1 MTALDWVHLTT
12 DIPEQGRRFER
23 AATEAE
29 RAAIARDLDLVGCT
43 TLTVTYQIRARP
55 GGRYRVEGRIAAD
68 VVQSC
73 VVTLEPVAGRID
85 EPFEVTFSP
94 DTDEQQAG
102 SSEREI
108 LTEPDVEPLADGRLE
123 VGRVAY
129 ELLAS
134 ALEPYPRKPGADL
147 EQVAPRAVIAGSDD
161 AVGTPNPFAVLAK
174 LKDKL

>member
-12 DIPEQGRRFER
+12 EIPEAGRRFARTATAAECARVAEELGLAGCER
-23 AATEAE
+23 
-29 RAAIARDLDLVGCT
+29 IDV
-43 TLTVTYQIRARP
+43 TVQIRP
-55 GGRYRVEGRIAAD
+55 LSGGRFRATGHIGAD

-73 VVTLEPVAGRID
+73 VVTLEPVAQTID
-85 EPFEVTFSP
+85 EPFDVTFSP
-94 DTDEQQAG
+94 DADESREV

-108 LTEPDVEPLADGRLE
+108 LSEPDVEPLADGRIE

-134 ALEPYPRKPGADL
+134 ALDPYPRKLGADL
-147 EQVAPRAVIAGSDD
+147 TQVAPPSVLGDEAGT
-161 AVGTPNPFAVLAK
+161 AAPNPFAVLAK